1 MPLLPALM
9 SVVTPLTTSRR
20 KIWLVPD
27 GLFVTKLLAVLS
39 NSANRPLVEMALGQE
54 SPLPPSVPARS
65 MLTRIVFPLV
75 RSCKKTFMC
84 GVNRVGM
91 GIPLL
96 LMARLLAR
104 LANKIYLPSAL
115 MTGAK
120 ESPLPPAGGAKIPLA
135 TLTGWT
141 AAWVGGQNRATQSR
155 RNATYF
161 MPAPESI

>member
-65 MLTRIVFPLV
+65 MLTRVVVPLV
-75 RSCKKTFMC
+75 RSAKRHLCVVWTELESESRCCYGQIIGKAGEEDIPSICAYNGCQRISTATSGRGKNPTC
-84 GVNRVGM
+84 DANRLDSRM
-91 GIPLL
+91 G
-96 LMARLLAR
+96 RQ
-104 LANKIYLPSAL
+104 
-115 MTGAK
+115 AK
-120 ESPLPPAGGAKIPLA
+120 
-135 TLTGWT
+135 
-141 AAWVGGQNRATQSR
+141 Q
-155 RNATYF
+155 
-161 MPAPESI
+161 